1 MFCQTMK
8 INKNNKSFLHLT
20 AKLCYF
26 HHEEGILRNKEWK
39 RQLWKD
45 GKKDIYVLI
54 TFYQMRKNNSLGY
67 MLCLDNQCKL
77 KGSR

>member
-54 TFYQMRKNNSLGY
+54 TFYQMRKNNSLG
-67 MLCLDNQCKL
+67 
-77 KGSR
+77 